1 MESRCPNRPG
11 RLALSLLVGSLL
23 GCGSSPDAAGSG
35 DAKFP
40 ALDAVVALDA
50 SHETTPETPDGAPRD
65 PDAGL
70 VHTDAASWDPDA
82 AVVAPDAARREPDAA
97 GLPID
102 AASKDPDAGLVTND
116 AAYEPPDAVPRD
128 PDAAA
133 ARIDATPRDPDAAVV
148 RIDAAPRDPDAAPGD
163 PDAARLPPDAARLP
177 NDAAL
182 DCPPGFEGAPPDG
195 CFDVD
200 ECARGLG
207 ACDAPALCANTPGG
221 YTCDTPFDAD
231 GFTDLTAFLAPDA
244 RLVFLAADGDDGLAA
259 QVHGRGYYQ
268 PDDPEIGPDPTHPF
282 GEIVPYGTLAAARAA
297 QRINRRIDGNPGEPR
312 YPEWMLFRRG
322 DTLDI
327 GQTSPLEAHVGGR
340 SARERRVYTAWGPD
354 ALPRPVLRGT
364 PPTWI
369 TQWGS
374 RGGGQVAVASLEF
387 AYPPDLDMT
396 GRTSPPSIGFAL
408 AYGASDV
415 LIEDVLFP
423 PVYNNTIQSD
433 ADEVAVRR
441 SVISGNW
448 NADAHNQGVYVG
460 GAGDV
465 VLEECVL
472 DMNGYLEDPSRPAT
486 WTRGVRADTP
496 DVPGG
501 RPDYGPWPN
510 VQPNRSFYDRN
521 AYLSS
526 YRSMRFRGNI
536 VSRGGGG
543 GAVQMRVGG
552 MAARNVFLFNESALT
567 TCHEQADRGFLQDA
581 DVSRNLVLHD
591 DHLLPPGGF
600 GQGLGACAGAGFT
613 ATATDNV
620 VAHFHRWNNGGAL
633 LFGGGVPAFAAQSL
647 PGQRAAFVT
656 LRDNALLTPRH
667 GAALWLEGTAAE
679 SGVERAAVAGNAV
692 AVTNTGRVAR
702 AGDPIAVDGVDF
714 GGPDVGGNDYATAA
728 LAPFGLGAGP
738 IDGRFAD
745 WQAAGFDLAGH
756 LHADVTALAVAVGW
770 PDHTR
775 DIVGYMQTLDAAYV
789 PDEAVTVDAGA
800 PAENRRPDAPPVW
813 RVLHDYVGFPHDRA
827 ERPPMTEAEA
837 RLVARRYHAF
847 LTFIERAK
855 ANRRGAYDRRYTA
868 DALNDWVRA
877 GFGKPVVG
885 DR

>member
-1 MESRCPNRPG
+1 MELRRPNRPR
-11 RLALSLLVGSLL
+11 RLALSLLVGSLV
-23 GCGSSPDAAGSG
+23 GCASSPDSGGSG
-35 DAKFP
+35 DAAAMP
-40 ALDAVVALDA
+40 GDA
-50 SHETTPETPDGAPRD
+50 APR
-65 PDAGL
+65 
-70 VHTDAASWDPDA
+70 
-82 AVVAPDAARREPDAA
+82 APDAALVPTDAMP
-97 GLPID
+97 L
-102 AASKDPDAGLVTND
+102 
-116 AAYEPPDAVPRD
+116 
-128 PDAAA
+128 
-133 ARIDATPRDPDAAVV
+133 DPDAAVV
-148 RIDAAPRDPDAAPGD
+148 RADATVVRADAVVARSDAAVARSDAAVARADAAVARSDAAPWEPDAAPWDPDAAPWLPDAAVARSDAAVARADAAVAGSDAAPWD
-163 PDAARLPPDAARLP
+163 PDAALV
-177 NDAAL
+177 
-182 DCPPGFEGAPPDG
+182 CPPGFEGVAPDA
-195 CFDVD
+195 CVDVD
-200 ECARGLG
+200 ECARGLF
-207 ACDAPALCANTPGG
+207 ACDAPARCVNTSGG
-221 YTCDTPFDAD
+221 YTCDAPFDAE
-231 GFTDLTAFLAPDA
+231 GFTDVTAFLAPDA
-244 RLVFLAADGDDGLAA
+244 RLVFLAADGDDALAA
-259 QVHGRGYYQ
+259 QVHGRGYYL
-268 PDDPEIGPDPTHPF
+268 PDDPEIGPDPTQPF

-312 YPEWMLFRRG
+312 FPEWMLFRRG

-327 GQTSPLEAHVGGR
+327 GQTSPVEAPVGGR
-340 SARERRVYTAWGPD
+340 SARERRVYTAWGPE
-354 ALPRPVLRGT
+354 ALPRPVLQGT

-374 RGGGQVAVASLEF
+374 RGGGQLVVASLEF

-396 GRTSPPSIGFAL
+396 GRTSPPSIGFAM

-423 PVYNNTIQSD
+423 PVYNNTVQSD
-433 ADEVAVRR
+433 ADEIAVRR

-448 NADAHNQGVYVG
+448 NAGAHNQGVFVG
-460 GAGDV
+460 GAGDI

-486 WTRGVRADTP
+486 WTRGVRTDIP

-526 YRSMRFRGNI
+526 YRSMRFRGNV

-552 MAARNVFLFNESALT
+552 VAARNVFLFNESALT

-600 GQGLGACAGAGFT
+600 GQGLGACAGAGHT

-633 LFGGGVPAFAAQSL
+633 LFGGGVPAYAAQSL

-656 LRDNALLTPRH
+656 LRDNALLTARH
-667 GAALWLEGTAAE
+667 GAALWIEGNAAE
-679 SGVERAAVAGNAV
+679 SGVEGAEVAGNAV
-692 AVTNTGRVAR
+692 AVTNAGRVAR
-702 AGDPIAVDGVDF
+702 TGDPIAVDGLDI
-714 GGPDVGGNDYATAA
+714 GGPDVGGNDYATPV

-738 IDGRFAD
+738 LDGRFED

-756 LHADVTALAVAVGW
+756 QHADVTALATAVGW

-775 DIVGYMQTLDAAYV
+775 DLVGYLQAIDPAYV

-813 RVLHDYVGFPHDRA
+813 RVLRDYVGYPHDRA

-837 RLVARRYHAF
+837 RQVARRYHAF
-847 LTFIERAK
+847 LVFIERAK
-855 ANRRGAYDRRYTA
+855 SNRRGAYDRRYTA

-877 GFGKPVVG
+877 GFGKPSVG
-885 DR
+885 RR